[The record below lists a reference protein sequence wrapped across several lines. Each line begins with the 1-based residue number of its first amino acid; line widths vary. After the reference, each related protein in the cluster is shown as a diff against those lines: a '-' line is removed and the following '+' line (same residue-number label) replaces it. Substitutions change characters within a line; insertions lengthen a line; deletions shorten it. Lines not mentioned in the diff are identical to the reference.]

1 MPSWLNETSQ
11 LLPSAAEVQ
20 PWFDA
25 VCELWDDGRR
35 TREPAVSRATADRW

>member
-25 VCELWDDGRR
+25 VCELWDDA
-35 TREPAVSRATADRW
+35 EAHKRAGG